1 MEIHKTNG
9 KYDEAEK
16 SRVKIE
22 QLEKEHDDRYL
33 FEMHHRHKK
42 EHSDLVK
49 NNEESQRA
57 FNKYWDE
64 TEAKINNDLKT
75 HEK

>member
-33 FEMHHRHKK
+33 F
-42 EHSDLVK
+42 
-49 NNEESQRA
+49 
-57 FNKYWDE
+57 
-64 TEAKINNDLKT
+64 
-75 HEK
+75 